1 MLLCKVVKVVVQVA
15 VGAAVGVMA
24 SDFAKKYVEE
34 PLKKF
39 ADSKAEKAHN

>member
-1 MLLCKVVKVVVQVA
+1 MLLGKVVKVVVQVA

-24 SDFAKKYVEE
+24 NDFAKKYVEE

-39 ADSKAEKAHN
+39 VDSKVGKAHN